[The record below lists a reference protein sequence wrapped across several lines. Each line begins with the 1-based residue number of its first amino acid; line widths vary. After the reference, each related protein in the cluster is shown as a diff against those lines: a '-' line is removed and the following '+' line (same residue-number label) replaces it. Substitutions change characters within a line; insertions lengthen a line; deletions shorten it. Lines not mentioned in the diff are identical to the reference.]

1 MRMRIAIGC
10 VLFSS
15 GAWAAPVDNL
25 HRLLE
30 GVTSFK
36 ANFEQMILDAAGT
49 RLQESQGRFELK
61 RPGMFRWQ
69 TQEPFPQLLVS
80 NGETLWLYDQDL
92 EQVTRKPLDLRL
104 SNTPVLLLTGDVA
117 TLHSSFIIDG
127 PDSGDTGLYKLIPR
141 DPQAQFTVMR
151 ILFDQKVPQ
160 EMQLEDSLG
169 QRTSLVFRDW
179 SLNAT
184 LMDADFNFVPPPGV
198 DLITE

>member
-10 VLFSS
+10 ILVSS
-15 GAWAAPVDNL
+15 SAWAAPVDNL

-30 GVTSFK
+30 GVNSFT
-36 ANFEQMILDAAGT
+36 ANFQQMILDAAGT
-49 RLQESQGRFELK
+49 RLQESQGRFALK

-69 TQEPFPQLLVS
+69 TEEPFPQLLVS
-80 NGETLWLYDQDL
+80 DGQTLWLYDQDL

-117 TLHSSFIIDG
+117 TLNNSFIIEG

-141 DPQAQFTVMR
+141 DEQAQFTVMR

-179 SLNAT
+179 TLNAA
-184 LMDADFNFVPPPGV
+184 LMDTDFSFTPPSGV
-198 DLITE
+198 DLIAE